1 MITIKKNENRQI
13 NNTPYYNDALAYDF
27 EMFMPKEKRK
37 PKDNI
42 VEYRPKTKTRSR
54 KKTQIAVDRVSVV
67 LGVFCCVAILASLY
81 IRVEICE
88 TSSEINRLNKEIISL
103 NAEKAR
109 WEYEYEKDFEEISF
123 SEIIKNLKNRPVKK
137 CIIRSFSIPGRK
149 FDSGKEVTISN
160 LYKELIEYAYECKPK
175 EFDDFRE

>member
-37 PKDNI
+37 QKDNI

-109 WEYEYEKDFEEISF
+109 LEYEYEKAISF
-123 SEIIKNLKNRPVKK
+123 SGLEQKAVELGMKKIEKSQVVYIRVNDENKAVLKNGTV
-137 CIIRSFSIPGRK
+137 
-149 FDSGKEVTISN
+149 VTD
-160 LYKELIEYAYECKPK
+160 K
-175 EFDDFRE
+175 D